1 MNQPM
6 PALSPAI
13 CRDARDLL
21 RVSQEELAKLAQI
34 SVSTVRRFERGD
46 KVSEYPRRKIQ
57 AALESK
63 GVVIVAAERQL
74 ELAEKGR

>member
-21 RVSQEELAKLAQI
+21 RISQKELATLAQI
-34 SVSTVRRFERGD
+34 SVSTVRRFERGE
-46 KVSEYPRRKIQ
+46 KVSDYPVRQIQ
-57 AALESK
+57 EALEST
-63 GVVIVAAERQL
+63 GIIFVGGERLL
-74 ELAEKGR
+74 ELAEKGS